1 MNITYDYYRVFY
13 YVARCGS
20 FTRAAQ
26 ALLSNQPNVSKAIQN
41 LENQLGCALFA
52 RSHRGVQLTEAGERL
67 YAHARIA
74 FDQLSQAE
82 QELRLDA
89 SGGVINIGASETA
102 LHGAL
107 LPVLKRFQAGH
118 PQVRCCIRND
128 TNQQTTQALLDGEA
142 DIALVTSPVSLPGS
156 VRRTSLSSFQELL
169 VGGRQF
175 AALAQGAHTLRELTQ
190 YPWIGLRRGT
200 QTHAWHTQL
209 FLREQLIYCPDVEA
223 ATAAQL
229 LPLLLHQLGIG
240 FIPQWWPS
248 RCNATG
254 RGGRFTCWRIL
265 PGRSTAGQSR
275 CDNYCWKARK
285 RNYWIYFRCKT
296 SYNRIK
302 MIQTEALH
310 A

>member
-1 MNITYDYYRVFY
+1 MKK
-13 YVARCGS
+13 
-20 FTRAAQ
+20 
-26 ALLSNQPNVSKAIQN
+26 LLS
-41 LENQLGCALFA
+41 LALSLLLACSLCTALAADYSDVF
-52 RSHRGVQLTEAGERL
+52 TN
-67 YAHARIA
+67 
-74 FDQLSQAE
+74 FD
-82 QELRLDA
+82 LRDSWTA
-89 SGGVINIGASETA
+89 ATA

-240 FIPQWWPS
+240 FIPQFF
-248 RCNATG
+248 A
-254 RGGRFTCWRIL
+254 
-265 PGRSTAGQSR
+265 A
-275 CDNYCWKARK
+275 
-285 RNYWIYFRCKT
+285 
-296 SYNRIK
+296 
-302 MIQTEALH
+302 EAL
-310 A
+310 AAGDLVAIPLQCDWPRRQIYLLEDTARPLNRWAEPLRQLLLESAQA

>member
-1 MNITYDYYRVFY
+1 M
-13 YVARCGS
+13 
-20 FTRAAQ
+20 
-26 ALLSNQPNVSKAIQN
+26 
-41 LENQLGCALFA
+41 
-52 RSHRGVQLTEAGERL
+52 
-67 YAHARIA
+67 
-74 FDQLSQAE
+74 
-82 QELRLDA
+82 
-89 SGGVINIGASETA
+89 INIGASETA

-240 FIPQWWPS
+240 FIPQFF
-248 RCNATG
+248 A
-254 RGGRFTCWRIL
+254 
-265 PGRSTAGQSR
+265 A
-275 CDNYCWKARK
+275 
-285 RNYWIYFRCKT
+285 
-296 SYNRIK
+296 
-302 MIQTEALH
+302 EAL
-310 A
+310 AAGELVAIPLQCDWPRRQIYLLEDTARPLNRWAEPLRQLLLESAQA

>member
-67 YAHARIA
+67 YAHVRIA

-229 LPLLLHQLGIG
+229 LPLLLHQLGIV
-240 FIPQWWPS
+240 FIPQFF
-248 RCNATG
+248 A
-254 RGGRFTCWRIL
+254 
-265 PGRSTAGQSR
+265 A
-275 CDNYCWKARK
+275 
-285 RNYWIYFRCKT
+285 
-296 SYNRIK
+296 
-302 MIQTEALH
+302 EAL
-310 A
+310 AAGDLVAIPLKSDWPRRQIYLLEDTARPLNRWAEPLRQLLLESAQA